1 MGVLSR
7 RNPGMTDLVI
17 QADAFAAAAHAA
29 IDHRRKYTGEPYIEH
44 PREVAR
50 IVASVTDDH
59 EVIAAALLHDT
70 VEDTQ
75 VTLEQ
80 IEDLFG
86 PRVASLVEQLTDVS
100 RPEDGNRRTRKAIDL
115 AHTATATPEAKTVK
129 LADLISN
136 TRKIVEFDPDFARV
150 YLPEKARLLEVLK
163 DGNASLHAMASM
175 LLVQSRQRL
184 REAASEQ

>member
-7 RNPGMTDLVI
+7 RNPAITDLVI
-17 QADAFAAAAHAA
+17 QADTFAAAAHAA

-70 VEDTQ
+70 VEDTP

-86 PRVASLVEQLTDVS
+86 ARVASLVEQLTDVS

-136 TRKIVEFDPDFARV
+136 TRTIVEFDPDFARV
-150 YLPEKARLLEVLK
+150 YLAEKARLLEVLK
-163 DGNASLHAMASM
+163 EGNASLHAMASM